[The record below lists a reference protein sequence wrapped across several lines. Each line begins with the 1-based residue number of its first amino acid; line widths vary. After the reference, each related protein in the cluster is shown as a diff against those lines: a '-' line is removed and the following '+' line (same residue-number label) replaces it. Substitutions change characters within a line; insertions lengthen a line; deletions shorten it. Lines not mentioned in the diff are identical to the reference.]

1 MGSVTLI
8 IASTI
13 SGLILFQSF
22 LIAPSINK
30 LLEKKEA
37 SIFLRNIWPKFFLV
51 ISLLSLI
58 SLLFEFYINSSTII
72 IIFSFIAF
80 ILMLVCFIITPVINK
95 AKDNSK
101 KKLWTILHLGTV
113 LITLIVLVLNIFK
126 IYLKCNSI

>member
-30 LLEKKEA
+30 LLEKKGA
-37 SIFLRNIWPKFFLV
+37 SIFLRHIWPKFFLV

>member
-1 MGSVTLI
+1 MGLVTLI

-30 LLEKKEA
+30 LLEKKGA
-37 SIFLRNIWPKFFLV
+37 SVFLRHIWPKFFLV

-72 IIFSFIAF
+72 IIFSFISF

-126 IYLKCNSI
+126 IYLKL

>member
-30 LLEKKEA
+30 LLEKKGA
-37 SIFLRNIWPKFFLV
+37 SVFLRHIWPKFFLV

-72 IIFSFIAF
+72 IIFSFISF

-126 IYLKCNSI
+126 IYLKL

>member
-30 LLEKKEA
+30 LLEKKGA
-37 SIFLRNIWPKFFLV
+37 SVFLRHIWPKFFLV

-126 IYLKCNSI
+126 IYLKL